1 MGSSW
6 RAAYWIPLWG
16 RGAKPGLY
24 LESIPGGGGGGAQQG
39 IKYEIKG
46 GKTIFH
52 VPKYMISRGMLPR
65 KFLHFGLPEIAL
77 SGTTFLMF
85 LVLGACY
92 HD

>member
-1 MGSSW
+1 MEGCILDSFVGE
-6 RAAYWIPLWG
+6 RGETRPLF
-16 RGAKPGLY
+16 RKFPGG
-24 LESIPGGGGGGAQQG
+24 GGGGGGAQQG